1 MLVHGQPA
9 QRFKT
14 STTSAPTMVTS
25 NCPINFIYNLF
36 HSMGMSEIV
45 NEVFPRKFQNFP
57 IQNFTLIRP
66 L

>member
-9 QRFKT
+9 QRFKA

-25 NCPINFIYNLF
+25 NCSMNFIYNLF

-45 NEVFPRKFQNFP
+45 NEVFPGKSQNFP
-57 IQNFTLIRP
+57 TPNFALIRQ

>member
-1 MLVHGQPA
+1 MLVYGQPA
-9 QRFKT
+9 QRFKA

-25 NCPINFIYNLF
+25 NCSMNFIYNLF

-45 NEVFPRKFQNFP
+45 NKVFPGKFQNFP
-57 IQNFTLIRP
+57 IQNIALIRS